1 MEVYMSDQFS
11 TLPGDVTSDDKLWAA
26 LGYILNPIVPIIVLL
41 MEDKKNR
48 PFLMFHAVTAL
59 AWSAVGFVLSLL
71 AIGVCIWPIGNIVLA
86 VMAYQGKLT
95 ELPFLTDFVRKQ
107 GWL

>member
-1 MEVYMSDQFS
+1 MTDQYS
-11 TLPGDVTSDDKLWAA
+11 TSTAEVTSDDKLWAA
-26 LGYILNPIVPIIVLL
+26 LGYILNPLIPIVILL

-48 PFLMFHAVTAL
+48 PFLKFHAVNAL

-71 AIGVCIWPIGNIVLA
+71 AVGVCIWPIGNIVLA
-86 VMAYQGKLT
+86 VMAYQGKMT
-95 ELPFLTDFVRKQ
+95 EIPVLTDFCRKQ